1 MTMAKTGLRAGQE
14 IELQIEKPAVGGRMI
29 GRHDG
34 QVVLVAGAVP
44 GELVRARVERADK
57 RLAFAAV
64 TGISSASP
72 DRRAG
77 FGDPACGGCVYSH
90 ISYTRQ
96 LQLKSEIVADAFA
109 RIGREPLEKPVP
121 VTASPECAYRMRA
134 RFHVDR
140 GRPGF
145 FREGTHALCDP
156 LPTGQLSEAAI
167 AAVRSAVEHVER
179 SGARAVSVELTEN
192 IAGIERALA
201 VEVDEVAKVS
211 RTALGRLVDG
221 TTIGGCVVV
230 DSRSSHAAV
239 GELSVGDPIAVLSRG
254 RASSGELRRQ
264 PESFFQANRFLVP
277 SLVATVLDAVLSD
290 GDIVDLYAGVGLFS
304 IALAAGGRTS
314 ITAVEGD
321 RASGADLQRNAGPF
335 GEAMTLSL
343 ESVESYLTSAPS
355 AGDRAMTIVVD
366 PPRTGISAEA
376 LASMSGLHAARVVY
390 VSCDPATLARDARK
404 LLDAGYGLSRIEA
417 FDLFPNT
424 PHVESVAVFDRRI

>member
-1 MTMAKTGLRAGQE
+1 
-14 IELQIEKPAVGGRMI
+14 
-29 GRHDG
+29 
-34 QVVLVAGAVP
+34 VP

-90 ISYTRQ
+90 ISYARQ
-96 LQLKSEIVADAFA
+96 LQLKSEIVGDAFA
-109 RIGREPLEKPVP
+109 RIGRAPLDEPVP
-121 VTASPECAYRMRA
+121 VAASPECAYRMRA

-140 GRPGF
+140 GRAGF

-156 LPTGQLSEAAI
+156 LPTGQLSDAAI

-179 SGARAVSVELTEN
+179 GGARATSVELTEN
-192 IAGIERALA
+192 IAGTERALA
-201 VEVDEVAKVS
+201 VEVDDVAKVS
-211 RTALGRLVDG
+211 RTALGRFVDG
-221 TTIGGCVVV
+221 TAIGGCLVV
-230 DSRSSHAAV
+230 DSRGSHAAV
-239 GELSVGDPIAVLSRG
+239 GELSVGDPIAVVSMG
-254 RASSGELRRQ
+254 RASRGELRRQ

-277 SLVATVLDAVLSD
+277 SLVAAVIDAVLPE
-290 GDIVDLYAGVGLFS
+290 GDVVDLYAGVGLFS
-304 IALAAGGRTS
+304 VALAAAGRTG

-321 RASGADLQRNAGPF
+321 RASGSDLQRNAGPF
-335 GEAMTLSL
+335 GEALTLLL
-343 ESVESYLTSAPS
+343 ESVEHSLASAQPV
-355 AGDRAMTIVVD
+355 GDRATTIVVD
-366 PPRTGISAEA
+366 PPRTGISADA
-376 LASMSGLHAARVVY
+376 LASMIGLGAARVVY

-404 LLDAGYGLSRIEA
+404 LLDAGYSLSRIEA

>member
-1 MTMAKTGLRAGQE
+1 MTKNGLRAGQE

-29 GRHDG
+29 GRHEG

-44 GELVRARVERADK
+44 GELVHVRVERADK
-57 RLAFAAV
+57 RLAFATV

-90 ISYTRQ
+90 ISYPRQ
-96 LQLKSEIVADAFA
+96 LELKSEIVADAFA
-109 RIGREPLEKPVP
+109 RIGRAPLDKPVS
-121 VTASPECAYRMRA
+121 VRASPECAYRMRA
-134 RFHVDR
+134 RFHVER
-140 GRPGF
+140 GRAGF
-145 FREGTHALCDP
+145 FREGTHSLCDP
-156 LPTGQLSEAAI
+156 LPTGQLSETAI
-167 AAVRSAVEHVER
+167 AAVRLAVEHVER
-179 SGARAVSVELTEN
+179 SGARAGSVELTEN
-192 IAGIERALA
+192 VAGTERALA
-201 VEVDEVAKVS
+201 VEVDEVGKVS
-211 RTALGRLVDG
+211 RTAIGRLVDSSA
-221 TTIGGCVVV
+221 IGGCLVV
-230 DSRSSHAAV
+230 DSRGAHAAV
-239 GELSVGDPIAVLSRG
+239 GELSVGDPIAVLSMG

-277 SLVATVLDAVLSD
+277 SLVATVLDAVLPD

-304 IALAAGGRTS
+304 VALAAAGRTGM
-314 ITAVEGD
+314 TAVEGD

-335 GEAMTLSL
+335 GEVLTLSL
-343 ESVESYLTSAPS
+343 ESVESYLVSAPK

-376 LASMSGLHAARVVY
+376 LASMMALRAARVVY

-404 LLDAGYGLSRIEA
+404 LLDAGHALSKIEG

-424 PHVESVAVFDRRI
+424 PHVESVAVFDRI